1 MSVAAKTAKTAAKK
15 TRKSDAKTKTA
26 RPAQADSRVVTIG
39 DILAHPVHGPVR
51 VLAHRERTVRGER
64 REYVDLEV
72 IGDAMR
78 ISVPSDDGQIVG
90 MRDLLSEKEITEV
103 LDWLQE
109 TAPERPKRE
118 TWAHRMK
125 SLTMQLQ
132 SGKLSERVSVIRYI
146 LQASGISP
154 KSLAERNMLRSALDP
169 LATEIAIARGI
180 EKDAAEQLLVE
191 TAALGAPTAEDE
203 KVAA

>member
-1 MSVAAKTAKTAAKK
+1 MSVAAKTAKPAAKTAAK
-15 TRKSDAKTKTA
+15 TTKTA
-26 RPAQADSRVVTIG
+26 RSAKSDARVATIG

-51 VLAHRERTVRGER
+51 VLAHRDRTVRGETR
-64 REYVDLEV
+64 QYVDLAV

-78 ISVPSDDGQIVG
+78 ISVPSNSGEIVG
-90 MRDLLSEKEITEV
+90 MRDLLSEEEITDV
-103 LDWLQE
+103 LEQLQE

-154 KSLAERNMLRSALDP
+154 KSLAERNMLHSALGP
-169 LATEIAIARGI
+169 LATEIAIARDI
-180 EKDAAEQLLVE
+180 EKDAAEQLLIE
-191 TAALGAPTAEDE
+191 TAALGVPAAEE
-203 KVAA
+203 KAAA

>member
-1 MSVAAKTAKTAAKK
+1 MSVAAKTTKSAAKTKK
-15 TRKSDAKTKTA
+15 STAKTKTSRSAPTDA
-26 RPAQADSRVVTIG
+26 RVATIG

-51 VLAHRERTVRGER
+51 VLAHRERTVRGEKR
-64 REYVDLEV
+64 QYVDLEV

-78 ISVPSDDGQIVG
+78 ISVPSGDGEIVG
-90 MRDLLSEKEITEV
+90 MRDLLSEEEITEV
-103 LDWLQE
+103 LGWLQE

-180 EKDAAEQLLVE
+180 EKDAAEQLLIE
-191 TAALGAPTAEDE
+191 TAALGVPAAEDE

>member
-1 MSVAAKTAKTAAKK
+1 MSVAAKTTKTAAKS
-15 TRKSDAKTKTA
+15 TKSTGRVAKT
-26 RPAQADSRVVTIG
+26 G

-51 VLAHRERTVRGER
+51 VLAHRNRTVRGES

-78 ISVPSDDGQIVG
+78 ISVPSGSGEIVG
-90 MRDLLSEKEITEV
+90 MRDLLSEKEIDEV
-103 LDWLQE
+103 LGWLQE

-154 KSLAERNMLRSALDP
+154 KSLAERNMLRSALNP

-180 EKDAAEQLLVE
+180 EKEAADQLLIE
-191 TAALGAPTAEDE
+191 TAALGVPTEDE
-203 KVAA
+203 LAEEKAAA

>member
-1 MSVAAKTAKTAAKK
+1 MSVAAKTAKTTKSAAK
-15 TRKSDAKTKTA
+15 TTKTA
-26 RPAQADSRVVTIG
+26 RSTKTAKTDARVATVG
-39 DILAHPVHGPVR
+39 DILTHPVHGPVR
-51 VLAHRERTVRGER
+51 VLAHRDRTVRGETR
-64 REYVDLEV
+64 PYVDLEV

-78 ISVPSDDGQIVG
+78 ISVPGDSGEIVG
-90 MRDLLSEKEITEV
+90 MRDLLSEKEIAEV
-103 LDWLQE
+103 LAQLQE

-154 KSLAERNMLRSALDP
+154 KSLAERNMLRSAMGP

-180 EKDAAEQLLVE
+180 EKDAAEQLLIE
-191 TAALGAPTAEDE
+191 TAALGVPAAEAD
-203 KVAA
+203 KAAA

>member
-1 MSVAAKTAKTAAKK
+1 MSVAAKTTAKSKKSAA
-15 TRKSDAKTKTA
+15 
-26 RPAQADSRVVTIG
+26 RVANAG

-51 VLAHRERTVRGER
+51 VLAHRHRTVRGES

-78 ISVPSDDGQIVG
+78 ISVPSGSGEIVG
-90 MRDLLSEKEITEV
+90 MRDLLSEKEISEV
-103 LDWLQE
+103 LGWLQE

-180 EKDAAEQLLVE
+180 EKDAAEQLLIE
-191 TAALGAPTAEDE
+191 TAALGVPAEDE
-203 KVAA
+203 PAEEKAAA

>member
-1 MSVAAKTAKTAAKK
+1 MGA
-15 TRKSDAKTKTA
+15 
-26 RPAQADSRVVTIG
+26 
-39 DILAHPVHGPVR
+39 
-51 VLAHRERTVRGER
+51 
-64 REYVDLEV
+64 

-154 KSLAERNMLRSALDP
+154 KSLAERNMLRSEEHTSELQS
-169 LATEIAIARGI
+169 RGHLVCRLLL
-180 EKDAAEQLLVE
+180 EK
-191 TAALGAPTAEDE
+191 
-203 KVAA
+203 KKKHNNR

>member
-1 MSVAAKTAKTAAKK
+1 QREGDHRGAGLAPGDGAGAS
-15 TRKSDAKTKTA
+15 
-26 RPAQADSRVVTIG
+26 QA
-39 DILAHPVHGPVR
+39 
-51 VLAHRERTVRGER
+51 
-64 REYVDLEV
+64 
-72 IGDAMR
+72 
-78 ISVPSDDGQIVG
+78 
-90 MRDLLSEKEITEV
+90 RDLGAPHEV
-103 LDWLQE
+103 
-109 TAPERPKRE
+109 
-118 TWAHRMK
+118 
-125 SLTMQLQ
+125 LTMQLQ
-132 SGKLSERVSVIRYI
+132 SGKLSERASVIRYI

>member
-1 MSVAAKTAKTAAKK
+1 MRPTRRSPPLSVAAKTAKTAAKK
-15 TRKSDAKTKTA
+15 TRRSDAKAKTA

-109 TAPERPKRE
+109 TDR
-118 TWAHRMK
+118 K
-125 SLTMQLQ
+125 STRLN
-132 SGKLSERVSVIRYI
+132 SSHV
-146 LQASGISP
+146 AISY
-154 KSLAERNMLRSALDP
+154 
-169 LATEIAIARGI
+169 
-180 EKDAAEQLLVE
+180 
-191 TAALGAPTAEDE
+191 
-203 KVAA
+203 

>member
-1 MSVAAKTAKTAAKK
+1 MSVAAKTTKTAAK
-15 TRKSDAKTKTA
+15 STKTA
-26 RPAQADSRVVTIG
+26 TRSTKSAAREFKTG

-51 VLAHRERTVRGER
+51 VLTRRTRTVRGES

-78 ISVPSDDGQIVG
+78 ISVPSGSGEIVG
-90 MRDLLSEKEITEV
+90 MRDLLSEKEIDEV
-103 LDWLQE
+103 LGWLQE

-154 KSLAERNMLRSALDP
+154 KSLAERNMLRSALNP

-180 EKDAAEQLLVE
+180 EKEAADQLLIE
-191 TAALGAPTAEDE
+191 TAALGVPTEDE
-203 KVAA
+203 LAEEKAAA